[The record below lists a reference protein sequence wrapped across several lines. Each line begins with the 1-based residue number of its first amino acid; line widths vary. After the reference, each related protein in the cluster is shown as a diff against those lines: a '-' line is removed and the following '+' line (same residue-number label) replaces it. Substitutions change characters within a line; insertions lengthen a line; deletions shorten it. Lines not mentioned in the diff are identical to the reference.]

1 MRIRSLVLATIGAAG
16 LAAPIVLSSSVFAQ
30 SPNGEAL
37 FRTNCAACHGQNG
50 EGGFGPTLAGNTFVS
65 SVSSL
70 VNQIFFG
77 NAERGMPGF
86 TQLDNATIAAISTH
100 VRNSWGNAFGPVTPE
115 EVAGF
120 RPPPG

>member
-1 MRIRSLVLATIGAAG
+1 MRIRSVVLATVGAAA
-16 LAAPIVLSSSVFAQ
+16 LAAPIALSSSVFAQ

-37 FRTNCAACHGQNG
+37 FRTNCASCHGQNG
-50 EGGFGPTLAGNTFVS
+50 EGGFGPTLAGNQFVA
-65 SVSSL
+65 SVSSI

-77 NAERGMPGF
+77 NAERGMPPF
-86 TQLDNATIAAISTH
+86 TQLNDATIAAIATH

-115 EVAGF
+115 EVAGY